1 MTPTMEEV
9 AGWLREAALSE
20 RAISLAC
27 LTGLLPAR
35 FKMEADERSDLFDSR
50 ASQVEAMG
58 WRPIEEAPRTGE
70 EVDLWDDFA
79 QDRITDCKWM
89 KNAWHRW
96 EPNAF
101 ETMDWCRVHG
111 KLTHFMRK
119 PQPPC
124 NFGKN

>member
-9 AGWLREAALSE
+9 AGWLRDRGSELYNKSKRLDNEFGQRDAILKRAECWFDRAA
-20 RAISLAC
+20 
-27 LTGLLPAR
+27 
-35 FKMEADERSDLFDSR
+35 
-50 ASQVEAMG
+50 QVEAMG
-58 WRPIEEAPRTGE
+58 WRPIDEAPRTGE

-79 QDRITDCKWM
+79 QSRITDCKWR

-119 PQPPC
+119 PQPPV
-124 NFGKN
+124 NK

>member
-50 ASQVEAMG
+50 AAQVEAMV
-58 WRPIEEAPRTGE
+58 WRPIEEAPKNERVLLWAEGWYAPNTGE
-70 EVDLWDDFA
+70 WAKTGFSPDGY
-79 QDRITDCKWM
+79 
-89 KNAWHRW
+89 
-96 EPNAF
+96 
-101 ETMDWCRVHG
+101 RVSEWTHQP
-111 KLTHFMRK
+111 THFR
-119 PQPPC
+119 PNVEPPV
-124 NFGKN
+124 KN